1 MLSSLRTSRILPLIA
16 ATGLLAAGA
25 TTQLAT
31 AQDMSDVEQ
40 SAIAHV
46 ESMTDAYRAN
56 DVDGY
61 LGHYAKELTWW
72 GPGGRGSWDAYH
84 SSWTDYVANNGGV
97 ASAEISNA
105 VAQVSPS
112 GDAAVVSYLLT
123 ADYRSSDGSVSRSNL
138 QMSTSMM
145 MRDGGWKIVHLH
157 FQSRPDEE

>member
-1 MLSSLRTSRILPLIA
+1 MLSSWRTSRILPFIA
-16 ATGLLAAGA
+16 VAGLLAAGA

-31 AQDMSDVEQ
+31 AQEMSDVEQ
-40 SAIAHV
+40 SALAHV

-61 LGHYAKELTWW
+61 LDHYAKELTWW

-84 SSWTDYVANNGGV
+84 SSWTETVANAGGV
-97 ASAEISNA
+97 ASAEISDA
-105 VAQVSPS
+105 VVQVSSS

-123 ADYRSSDGSVSRSNL
+123 ADYHGEGDSVSRFNL

-145 MRDGGWKIVHLH
+145 MQDGGWKIVHLH
-157 FQSRPDEE
+157 FQTVPDEE